1 MNEVTSVESMDNATV
16 QIFAGLAL
24 LIIGLGL
31 GMMLGRRSSPQSQ
44 KNREVERKLDQ
55 VLQDKKA
62 YEDEVVEHFT
72 DTAKLLNSLTQSYR
86 EVHNQLAKGAAELCQ
101 GQGPVIA
108 GRLEENPEEANI
120 PSQLADVQ
128 APLDYAPKTSPDEKG
143 MLNESFGLDREEAPA
158 QEVEEPVRAQ

>member
-1 MNEVTSVESMDNATV
+1 MNEETSVESMDNATI

-24 LIIGLGL
+24 LIIGFGL

-86 EVHNQLAKGAAELCQ
+86 EVHNQLAKGATELCQ

-108 GRLEENPEEANI
+108 GRLEENSEEANI
-120 PSQLADVQ
+120 SSQLADVQ

-143 MLNESFGLDREEAPA
+143 MLNESFGLDRGEAPA
-158 QEVEEPVRAQ
+158 QEVEEPIRPQ